1 MDACFETVPVRP
13 GDVWL
18 VPGGMV
24 HALGAGLLL
33 LEVME
38 PSDLVVRCEFERDGA
53 IVPPEARFM
62 GRDLEFCLDI
72 FDYTARSVTEIESL
86 CRMTPRKISS
96 SAAHEEELLLAR
108 ERTECFSVRR
118 LVVRRPFRWQPA
130 PDCARL
136 AVVTEGRGVL
146 NAEGRRIPVAFGSRF
161 LTAAQGG
168 EIAIEPEDGRP
179 LVICWC
185 QSCP

>member
-1 MDACFETVPVRP
+1 
-13 GDVWL
+13 
-18 VPGGMV
+18 
-24 HALGAGLLL
+24 
-33 LEVME
+33 
-38 PSDLVVRCEFERDGA
+38 VRCEFERDGA

-86 CRMTPRKISS
+86 CRMTPRTIST
-96 SAAHEEELLLAR
+96 SAAHEEEMLLAR

-118 LVVRRPFRWQPA
+118 LVVRRPFRWQPG
-130 PDCARL
+130 PGCARL

-185 QSCP
+185 QPSP